1 MATKRLTTA
10 GFSYSYEFIKNE
22 DSVFS
27 PIFIVNGAF
36 QSMKSWRHIIGLLK
50 EQYSIIISDLPG
62 WGDSDLL
69 PSVYGFEM
77 YNEFIKE
84 ILLEER
90 IDRVNLLSCSFGT
103 LIATSFAKCH
113 PTVIDNL
120 ILCSP
125 ILKIKKSLKKEYPK
139 MKNIIEIQDADKLAK
154 FLCKIGLINCKA
166 GHKGKIEHFDI
177 LLKRFQKTI
186 SKSNPNEL
194 GKFLENTNR
203 IMRFP
208 EPNLED
214 IASMRSMVL
223 SGCYDEF
230 TSSKECKKVAAQFES
245 CDIHMVPK
253 SDHMFLH
260 EQPVY
265 SAHMIDG
272 FLKSQCGVS
281 DRIYDMG
288 PQQDV
293 MLQYAAN

>member
-36 QSMKSWRHIIGLLK
+36 QSMKSWKHIISLLK
-50 EQYSIIISDLPG
+50 EHYSIIVSDLPG

-69 PSVYGFEM
+69 PSIYGFEM
-77 YNEFIKE
+77 YNEFLRE
-84 ILLEER
+84 ILLEES
-90 IDRVNLLSCSFGT
+90 IDRVNLVSCSFGT

-139 MKNIIEIQDADKLAK
+139 MKNIIEIQNADKLAK
-154 FLCKIGLINCKA
+154 FLCKIGLVNCKA
-166 GHKGKIEHFDI
+166 GHKGKIDHFDI
-177 LLKRFQKTI
+177 LLKRFHKTI

-203 IMRFP
+203 IMNFP
-208 EPNLED
+208 QPDLGD

-245 CDIHMVPK
+245 CDIHMIPK

-265 SAHMIDG
+265 SANMIDG

-281 DRIYDMG
+281 ELILGLKREQKVEMHYSS
-288 PQQDV
+288 
-293 MLQYAAN
+293 N